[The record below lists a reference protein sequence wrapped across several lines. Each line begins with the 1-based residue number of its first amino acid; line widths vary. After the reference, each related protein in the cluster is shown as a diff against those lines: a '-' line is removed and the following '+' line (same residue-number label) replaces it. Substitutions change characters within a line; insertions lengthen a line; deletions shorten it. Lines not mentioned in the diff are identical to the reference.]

1 MSAISINQKTFE
13 YKGDQTIV
21 DTGTTL
27 IILPMNLTQ
36 DIYNEI
42 PGTHYNDTAGFTIP
56 CNLSQSTEQIT
67 FVLNGLPFPI
77 NVADIVREEVG
88 DGYCNSG
95 IAGTTSA
102 FTILGD
108 TFLKSYY
115 SVFDYGVG
123 TIARIGFAPSKR

>member
-1 MSAISINQKTFE
+1 
-13 YKGDQTIV
+13 
-21 DTGTTL
+21 
-27 IILPMNLTQ
+27 
-36 DIYNEI
+36 
-42 PGTHYNDTAGFTIP
+42 
-56 CNLSQSTEQIT
+56 
-67 FVLNGLPFPI
+67 LNGSPFPI
-77 NVADIVREEVG
+77 NVADIIREEVG

-123 TIARIGFAPSKR
+123 TFARIGFAPSKR

>member
-1 MSAISINQKTFE
+1 MSSISINQKTFE
-13 YKGDQTIV
+13 YRGSSSIV

-42 PGTHYNDTAGFTIP
+42 PGTRFNSTAGYTIP
-56 CNLSQSTEQIT
+56 CNTSQSTEQIT
-67 FVLNGLPFPI
+67 FTLNDLPFPI

-95 IAGTTSA
+95 IAGTTSD

-115 SVFDYGVG
+115 SVFDYGVD